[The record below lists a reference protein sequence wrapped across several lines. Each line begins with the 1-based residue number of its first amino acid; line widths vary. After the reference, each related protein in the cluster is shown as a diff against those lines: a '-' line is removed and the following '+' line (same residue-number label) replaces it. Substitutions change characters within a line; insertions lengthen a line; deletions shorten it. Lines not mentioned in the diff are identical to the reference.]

1 MDIAC
6 MYTIELVEYLLQ
18 VFLLHTQAGIR
29 NREIQMLFIIPGL
42 HRNVK
47 RLVWLTVFHGI
58 IHQIEDNI
66 LEMHLVNIESRIDG
80 FDIGIDLSTCMLH
93 AEREGIGNILN
104 HLVQIE
110 FFLLEHSL
118 LAVEHTHL
126 QYLFYQETKALR
138 FIVDHVTQMFLHLF
152 TLCHR
157 SIIEHLRC
165 QTDTGNRSLQFVGHI
180 IDEVVLY
187 LSISLLPEDNHN
199 GKDEGNQQYQ
209 REDDTRNHEAHTRE
223 DIAVHI
229 REMHPYYTHLRL
241 WVVAEKHL

>member
-1 MDIAC
+1 

-42 HRNVK
+42 HRDVK
-47 RLVWLTVFHGI
+47 RFVRLTVFHSI
-58 IHQIEDNI
+58 VHQIEDDI

-80 FDIGIDLSTCMLH
+80 FDIGIDLTTCMLN
-93 AEREGIGNILN
+93 AEREGISNILN

-110 FFLLEHSL
+110 FFLLEHRL

-126 QYLFYQETKALR
+126 QYLFYQETKTLR

-152 TLCHR
+152 TLCYR
-157 SIIEHLRC
+157 GIIEHLRC
-165 QTDTGNRSLQFVGHI
+165 QTDTGNRRLQFVGHI
-180 IDEVVLY
+180 INEVVLY
-187 LSISLLPEDNHN
+187 LSISLLSEDNHN

-209 REDDTRNHEAHTRE
+209 REDDTRNHEAHTGE

-241 WVVAEKHL
+241 WVVAEEHL